1 MNSQHEEAV
10 RDFKK
15 VLELDP
21 SRENRQTVKEAEH
34 QLKLSKRKD
43 YYKLLSVDKNASQD
57 EIKRAYLKK
66 AKLHHP
72 GK

>member
-1 MNSQHEEAV
+1 M
-10 RDFKK
+10 
-15 VLELDP
+15 LELDP
-21 SRENRQTVKEAEH
+21 SHENRQTVKDAER

-43 YYKLLSVDKNASQD
+43 YYKLLGVDKNAPQD